1 MGKYITSISAV
12 FFLTTSLIAQDATE
26 IIRKADEKTRGKITA
41 YSEFTISIVRPKW
54 TREMSLKS
62 WSKGED
68 YSLILLTAPA
78 KEKGAAFL
86 QRKKEVWNWIPSI
99 ERTIKLPPSMMSQ
112 SWMGTDFTN
121 DDLVKESSQVY
132 DYVHTIKG
140 DTILEGRNC
149 YKILLTPKPDA
160 AVVWGK
166 IITYIDSV
174 DYIQL
179 RAEMYDEDDFLVNI
193 INSSEIKEMGVQL
206 LATQMEMI
214 PVEKDGHKTILTM
227 KEMVFDKPIADN
239 FFTTRNMKKVK

>member
-1 MGKYITSISAV
+1 MKKYIASIIAIL
-12 FFLTTSLIAQDATE
+12 FLANSLVAQDATE
-26 IIRKADEKTRGKITA
+26 IIRRADEKTRGKVTA
-41 YSEFTISIVRPKW
+41 YSELTISIVRPKW

-86 QRKKEVWNWIPSI
+86 KRKKEVWNWIPSI

-121 DDLVKESSQVY
+121 DDLVKESSQVH
-132 DYVHTIKG
+132 DYIHSIVG
-140 DTILEGRNC
+140 DTILEERNC

-166 IITYIDSV
+166 IITYIDSL

-179 RAEMYDEDDFLVNI
+179 RAEMYDEDNFLVNI
-193 INSSEIKEMGVQL
+193 INSSKIKEMGGQL

-214 PVEKDGHKTILTM
+214 PVEKEGHKTILTLQ
-227 KEMVFDKPIADN
+227 EMVYDKPIADL

>member
-1 MGKYITSISAV
+1 
-12 FFLTTSLIAQDATE
+12 
-26 IIRKADEKTRGKITA
+26 
-41 YSEFTISIVRPKW
+41 
-54 TREMSLKS
+54 MSLKS

-86 QRKKEVWNWIPSI
+86 KRKKEVWNWIPSI

-193 INSSEIKEMGVQL
+193 INSSEIKEMGGQL